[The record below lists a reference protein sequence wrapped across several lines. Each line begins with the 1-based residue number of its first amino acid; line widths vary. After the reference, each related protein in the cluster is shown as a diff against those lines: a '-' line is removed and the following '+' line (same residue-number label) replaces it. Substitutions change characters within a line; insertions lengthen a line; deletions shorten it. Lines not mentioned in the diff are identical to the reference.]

1 MKIFKHL
8 ETGHLITETNPNHYS
23 IYARFGYE
31 EVIEKP
37 VTKTKKTKKVN
48 K

>member
-1 MKIFKHL
+1 MKIFKHN
-8 ETGHLITETNPNHYS
+8 ETGHIIEETNPNHYS

-31 EVIEKP
+31 EVKEKP
-37 VTKTKKTKKVN
+37 VEKTKKTKKVN

>member
-1 MKIFKHL
+1 MKIFKHN
-8 ETGHLITETNPNHYS
+8 ETGHIIEETNPNHYS
-23 IYARFGYE
+23 IYSRFGYE

-37 VTKTKKTKKVN
+37 VTKTKKAKKVN

>member
-8 ETGHLITETNPNHYS
+8 ETGHIITETNPNHYS

-31 EVIEKP
+31 EVKEKP
-37 VTKTKKTKKVN
+37 AEKTKKTKKSN

>member
-8 ETGHLITETNPNHYS
+8 ETGHIIAETNPNHYS
-23 IYARFGYE
+23 IYGRFGYE
-31 EVIEKP
+31 EVKEKP
-37 VTKTKKTKKVN
+37 VEKTKKTKKSN